1 MTWNFSSIN
10 WITFWKNYST
20 SIHVQIRVNEG
31 KKKSYCKKKTKFCI
45 DFFLQ
50 SWFFLFTKKSTF
62 MRFSDSCESRK
73 IHKQRPEHP
82 NRWETRDDASCS
94 NALLSETEYSLLLV
108 SRGEVLG
115 ARRCS
120 VARIAAVQ
128 GVLREETAIV
138 LVHST
143 RPKSRALC
151 ELYPGTVLRLE
162 LGLHGRRRPL
172 QISSHIACCR
182 SFCCCGLGLVHRCWC
197 LRDRRL
203 RTEDDSG
210 GWCLERRRGGCIITG

>member
-10 WITFWKNYST
+10 WITFWKSYST
-20 SIHVQIRVNEG
+20 IRVQIRVNEG
-31 KKKSYCKKKTKFCI
+31 KKKSCCKKKMKFCI
-45 DFFLQ
+45 EFF
-50 SWFFLFTKKSTF
+50 FIVMIVLFIKKSVL
-62 MRFSDSCESRK
+62 MRFSGSCESRK
-73 IHKQRPEHP
+73 IRKQRPEHP

-94 NALLSETEYSLLLV
+94 NALLSETKYSLLLI

-172 QISSHIACCR
+172 QISSHIACR
-182 SFCCCGLGLVHRCWC
+182 WSFCCCGLGLVHRCWC
-197 LRDRRL
+197 LWSK
-203 RTEDDSG
+203 TESQI
-210 GWCLERRRGGCIITG
+210 EHRVIIKS